1 MQSRI
6 EIISKLEKDPK
17 ATFLNQFFESRN
29 KIQTKRLRR
38 IVSDRTVKAN
48 NLSEQI
54 QTKQEQIHETSEGV
68 EYQ

>member
-1 MQSRI
+1 M

-17 ATFLNQFFESRN
+17 DTFLNQFFESRN

-54 QTKQEQIHETSEGV
+54 QTKQEQIHETSEEVG
-68 EYQ
+68 YQ